1 MVRDPARK
9 PALSPSGQN
18 DAADKHRRLSAAL
31 RDNLLKRKMQQRA
44 RVSREESAPEAAE
57 AVERSGD

>member
-44 RVSREESAPEAAE
+44 REESAPEAAE
-57 AVERSGD
+57 PVERSGD